1 MTDTEALEVKEMAVT
16 EEASEDTRVQATVG
30 DNEVAALVDEAQYE
44 VKNVEDEAS
53 QEKKMEVE
61 VLISRAPTSSTSHS
75 QTHSPPT
82 LSPLHP
88 LLCPPTPPPQIV
100 GRM

>member
-53 QEKKMEVE
+53 QEKKVE
-61 VLISRAPTSSTSHS
+61 VAELKLATSMEEH
-75 QTHSPPT
+75 
-82 LSPLHP
+82 
-88 LLCPPTPPPQIV
+88 
-100 GRM
+100 RYM